1 MADQVDQ
8 TFVKV
13 HFHKMKVEYSNWLV
27 DWVVDRETDM
37 VLMRETFQGWQ
48 GQARGSNNK
57 CKRRDRGNNAI
68 DIDGTSDQPKKRKLK
83 KI

>member
-1 MADQVDQ
+1 MLLGLDMADRVDQ

-37 VLMRETFQGWQ
+37 VLMRETF
-48 GQARGSNNK
+48 
-57 CKRRDRGNNAI
+57 
-68 DIDGTSDQPKKRKLK
+68 
-83 KI
+83 